1 MLLALH
7 VTPLTSY
14 VVRAQHGWCL
24 GTIKARAG
32 DKEDMGEEDMET
44 ITFIASYDDDNDA
57 KHALLASA
65 YAWGPA
71 APWDSWCLL
80 VEEHSGTGPREPPLV
95 EGGAFTQ
102 WMRAFGEPDV
112 RLQTMVE
119 RWLLLPQSER
129 EALVQAAKGPM
140 RGAREQPEGQNT
152 RRPPDR
158 RGGVRGRKRAFD
170 GVPAP
175 ALLASIQRKYRC
187 KDGAMCRCVAKGRV
201 P

>member
-1 MLLALH
+1 MPRTATLAD
-7 VTPLTSY
+7 VKAKVAEITVPKNKAE
-14 VVRAQHGWCL
+14 RCL
-24 GTIKARAG
+24 GLHSN
-32 DKEDMGEEDMET
+32 EM
-44 ITFIASYDDDNDA
+44 
-57 KHALLASA
+57 
-65 YAWGPA
+65 
-71 APWDSWCLL
+71 L
-80 VEEHSGTGPREPPLV
+80 VPHRSPPRSRPLDPQPTPNRVRSQPPLV

-187 KDGAMCRCVAKGRV
+187 KDGAMCRCVTKGRV

>member
-1 MLLALH
+1 
-7 VTPLTSY
+7 
-14 VVRAQHGWCL
+14 
-24 GTIKARAG
+24 
-32 DKEDMGEEDMET
+32 MGEEDMET

-80 VEEHSGTGPREPPLV
+80 VEVHSGNGPQEPPLV

-102 WMRAFGEPDV
+102 WMRASSEPDVQRDPDV
-112 RLQTMVE
+112 RLQAMVE

-152 RRPPDR
+152 RKPPDR

-175 ALLASIQRKYRC
+175 ALLASIQRKHRC
-187 KDGAMCRCVAKGRV
+187 KDGAMCRCVTKGRV
-201 P
+201 PRATEWRVP